1 VLRAR
6 ERLLVAAVEDA
17 LEGDEALQPGDA
29 DEEAE
34 TMTGQDPADL
44 PITLGLR
51 LGSDGSQPSSDTL

>member
-1 VLRAR
+1 MFRAR
-6 ERLLVAAVEDA
+6 ERLLVATVEDP
-17 LEGDEALQPGDA
+17 LERDEALQPRDA

-34 TMTGQDPADL
+34 TMPGENPADL